1 MDERNSY
8 GVTRTKRDGMEA
20 TEYFDSR
27 EAAEDAFDRDKEALD
42 PEAYESVELIRTD
55 WYEHSGES
63 LDYHNFGE

>member
-8 GVTRTKRDGMEA
+8 GVTRIKWDGTEV

-27 EAAEDAFDRDKEALD
+27 EAAEDAFDLDKETLD

>member
-8 GVTRTKRDGMEA
+8 GVTRTKRDGTEA
-20 TEYFDSR
+20 TEYLDSR
-27 EAAEDAFDRDKEALD
+27 EAAEDAFDRDKETLD

-63 LDYHNFGE
+63 LDYHNFGK

>member
-8 GVTRTKRDGMEA
+8 GVTRTERDGKEA

-27 EAAEDAFDRDKEALD
+27 EAVEGAFDRDKEILD

>member
-8 GVTRTKRDGMEA
+8 GVTRTKQDGTEA

-27 EAAEDAFDRDKEALD
+27 EVAEDAFDRDKEILN
-42 PEAYESVELIRTD
+42 PEAYESVEMIRTD

>member
-8 GVTRTKRDGMEA
+8 GVTRTERDGKEA

-27 EAAEDAFDRDKEALD
+27 EAVEGAFDRDKEILD

-55 WYEHSGES
+55 
-63 LDYHNFGE
+63 

>member
-1 MDERNSY
+1 MEECNSY
-8 GVTRTKRDGMEA
+8 GVTRTRLDGTEA

-27 EAAEDAFDRDKEALD
+27 EDAEDAFEQDKETLD
-42 PEAYESVELIRTD
+42 PETYESIELIRTD